1 VKKVVFF
8 LIISFAFIE
17 LAYSSFPI
25 LENNMSE
32 LSALMVEDDD
42 SNEEFSLSVR
52 ILLSI
57 LILSAIGFSAY
68 VVLKTWIKAWKDKVK
83 WVRVLTKALF
93 IVLSILTLFVLWL
106 SYELNS

>member
-1 VKKVVFF
+1 MKKVVFIA
-8 LIISFAFIE
+8 IIFFTYINIAF
-17 LAYSSFPI
+17 SSFPI
-25 LENNMSE
+25 LENNMGE
-32 LSALMVEDDD
+32 LSTIVLEDDD

-68 VVLKTWIKAWKDKVK
+68 VVLKTWIKAWKDRVK

-93 IVLSILTLFVLWL
+93 IVLSILTLFVLWV
-106 SYELNS
+106 SYELK

>member
-1 VKKVVFF
+1 MN
-8 LIISFAFIE
+8 I
-17 LAYSSFPI
+17 
-25 LENNMSE
+25 
-32 LSALMVEDDD
+32 
-42 SNEEFSLSVR
+42 
-52 ILLSI
+52 LSI

-106 SYELNS
+106 SYELHNYFLLSNTEVREDIV

>member
-1 VKKVVFF
+1 
-8 LIISFAFIE
+8 
-17 LAYSSFPI
+17 
-25 LENNMSE
+25 MGE
-32 LSALMVEDDD
+32 LSALMVEHDD

-52 ILLSI
+52 ILLAI
-57 LILSAIGFSAY
+57 LILSSIGFSAY

-93 IVLSILTLFVLWL
+93 IVLSMFTLFVLWF